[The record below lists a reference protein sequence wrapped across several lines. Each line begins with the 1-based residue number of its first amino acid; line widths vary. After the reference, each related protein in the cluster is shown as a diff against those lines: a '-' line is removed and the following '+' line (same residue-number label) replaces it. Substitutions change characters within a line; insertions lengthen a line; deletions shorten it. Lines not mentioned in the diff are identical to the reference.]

1 MRTRPF
7 RLFSEPERARLLALV
22 EERCAAWARDWLPA
36 AVPWRVETAPAEAR
50 EDWLAWGSEREWWA
64 LACADGELAA
74 AICGGGESPL
84 ALGAARAAMGAL
96 GAALLGAET
105 APAFAGVKFDAGPGA
120 AHTHV
125 VLTAGTTR
133 LRLASSAS
141 WTLRQ
146 LHAKP
151 AAAQFSARRAALA
164 DRGVDLRVILGIA
177 EVELAA
183 LRGLQVGDVI
193 TLDARIDQPLTVQ
206 AGAGPLC
213 EARLGAQDGS
223 RAVSLMSSF

>member
-7 RLFSEPERARLLALV
+7 RLFSEPERARLLARV
-22 EERCAAWARDWLPA
+22 EERCAVWARDWLPA
-36 AVPWRVETAPAEAR
+36 GVPWRVETAPPEAR

-74 AICGGGESPL
+74 AICGGCESPL
-84 ALGAARAAMGAL
+84 ALGAAHTAIEAL
-96 GAALLGAET
+96 GATLLGAEA
-105 APAFAGVKFDAGPGA
+105 APSFPATFDAGPGA

-133 LRLASSAS
+133 LHLASSAS

-146 LHAKP
+146 LQARP
-151 AAAQFSARRAALA
+151 AAAALTGRRTALA
-164 DRGVDLRVILGIA
+164 GRGVDLRVILGVA
-177 EVELAA
+177 EVDLVA
-183 LRGLQVGDVI
+183 LRGLQIGDVI
-193 TLDARIDQPLTVQ
+193 TLDARIDQPLEVQ
-206 AGAGPLC
+206 AGDGALC
-213 EARLGAQDGS
+213 EARLGAQDGC